1 MVTHWTSCV
10 SCLYHGSFNDFQLA
24 EVLGCRGL
32 RPPVCPSCQSNMT
45 PSFGPSLGTTSYYHV
60 EFLCWTSHENTLGSG
75 KRCKKWWPVDS
86 LWTRLQSFGS
96 PAPVNCQLVAEEEIE
111 EVMKVPYAT
120 NQPTRQP
127 GNPPTPKQE
136 NRKTGPLVYMSKLQL
151 RDGRDRKCMDQ
162 TPESSAQLLSQSV
175 SVAWFAY
182 MFAYV
187 WM

>member
-1 MVTHWTSCV
+1 MQRSEASGLSKLSVQYDPIFWPIFGYYQLLPCWIFVLNIPWKHSGQWQKMQKMVTC
-10 SCLYHGSFNDFQLA
+10 GLA
-24 EVLGCRGL
+24 
-32 RPPVCPSCQSNMT
+32 
-45 PSFGPSLGTTSYYHV
+45 
-60 EFLCWTSHENTLGSG
+60 
-75 KRCKKWWPVDS
+75 VDS
-86 LWTRLQSFGS
+86 TSIFWLTCASEL
-96 PAPVNCQLVAEEEIE
+96 PACSRRRNRRGHESAIC
-111 EVMKVPYAT
+111 
-120 NQPTRQP
+120 NQPT
-127 GNPPTPKQE
+127 NPPTPKQE

>member
-10 SCLYHGSFNDFQLA
+10 SCLYHGSSWGAGMQRSEASGLSKLSVQCDPIFWPIFGYYQLLAMFNFW
-24 EVLGCRGL
+24 G
-32 RPPVCPSCQSNMT
+32 
-45 PSFGPSLGTTSYYHV
+45 
-60 EFLCWTSHENTLGSG
+60 TSHDNT
-75 KRCKKWWPVDS
+75 KRAVAFRCIGWWPVDS
-86 LWTRLQSFGS
+86 LWTRRTNLLAHLRQW
-96 PAPVNCQLVAEEEIE
+96 NCQLVAEEEIE
-111 EVMKVPYAT
+111 EVRKVPYAT

-175 SVAWFAY
+175 SVA
-182 MFAYV
+182 
-187 WM
+187 